1 MLEID
6 GATIVLE
13 IINFLIIAVALYF
26 LLFKP
31 VVKRAEK
38 QRIERERLHAELVQD
53 RQEAARILAEL
64 NDRKAVFEDELE
76 KIADEMYLRGKQ
88 VQDELLEAV
97 RIQAEQI
104 VHEEA
109 LEARYDG
116 IMNYKSKQVE
126 IVDTIISVSGSTL
139 RKVLPDNVQSE
150 LIGMLVKRVWDLGRS
165 DINQVHAI
173 RDSLKDQEPIIRI
186 DTAEEMSIEDKGSL
200 VRTFNAL
207 ADKDV
212 VLELGLDPTLIS
224 GIKVHIGDIILEN
237 SIQKHLSGIRKDVVR
252 SVERMFEDET
262 DEG

>member
-38 QRIERERLHAELVQD
+38 QRIERERLHAELIQD

-97 RIQAEQI
+97 RIQAEQVI
-104 VHEEA
+104 HEEA

-116 IMNYKSKQVE
+116 IMNYKSK
-126 IVDTIISVSGSTL
+126 
-139 RKVLPDNVQSE
+139 P
-150 LIGMLVKRVWDLGRS
+150 
-165 DINQVHAI
+165 
-173 RDSLKDQEPIIRI
+173 RI
-186 DTAEEMSIEDKGSL
+186 TSKY
-200 VRTFNAL
+200 
-207 ADKDV
+207 
-212 VLELGLDPTLIS
+212 
-224 GIKVHIGDIILEN
+224 
-237 SIQKHLSGIRKDVVR
+237 
-252 SVERMFEDET
+252 
-262 DEG
+262 

>member
-38 QRIERERLHAELVQD
+38 QRIERERLHAELVKD
-53 RQEAARILAEL
+53 REDAAKILAEL
-64 NDRKAVFEDELE
+64 NERRDRFEDELE
-76 KIADEMYLRGKQ
+76 TIADEMYARGKQ
-88 VQDELLEAV
+88 VQDELLEAI
-97 RIQAEQI
+97 RAQAERVI
-104 VHEEA
+104 HEEA

-126 IVDTIISVSGSTL
+126 IVDTIVSICGSTL
-139 RKVLPDNVQSE
+139 RKVLPANVQSE
-150 LIGMLVKRVWDLGRS
+150 RIGMLVKRVGDRGRS
-165 DINQVHAI
+165 DMNQVHAI

-212 VLELGLDPTLIS
+212 VLELGLDPGLIS
-224 GIKVHIGDIILEN
+224 GIRVRIGDMILEN
-237 SIQKHLSGIRKDVVR
+237 SIQKHLVGVRKDVVR
-252 SVERMFEDET
+252 SVERMFQDET